1 MFELLRVLFIFF
13 IFQVHSFGLV
23 VLGPNVDAEIT
34 SDLFPAISLISPF
47 YDTRQ
52 TKRKVTVSVSSA
64 VDDIEK
70 ITDEVRSHYSK
81 YSAFQPLQVIKIKW
95 DTRNFLGSVS

>member
-1 MFELLRVLFIFF
+1 M
-13 IFQVHSFGLV
+13 V
-23 VLGPNVDAEIT
+23 VLGPNVEAEIT

-47 YDTRQ
+47 YYTSS

-64 VDDIEK
+64 IDEIEK

-81 YSAFQPLQVIKIKW
+81 YSAFQPLQVVNIKW
-95 DTRNFLGSVS
+95 DSETSFGPVRSILFRYKYYTK